1 MLYVILCMSPGR
13 CWRWLPSPCCTSSS
27 SRWWSWRWLAASRS
41 AQRPPCTA
49 RPAPGQPGHG
59 HVTQIYMWYVARG
72 QHLQQSVEAADAVS
86 ELLLI
91 FLHQRG
97 GWRLHVARLQVLL
110 RLWLTLMALR
120 FSLDLVSTL
129 LCCCHLNLNGME
141 ELVWQISKI
150 ER

>member
-1 MLYVILCMSPGR
+1 MIAFSVLYFVIISMVILAMAGWKYVCSASTMHH
-13 CWRWLPSPCCTSSS
+13 TYS
-27 SRWWSWRWLAASRS
+27 SRAAWTRT
-41 AQRPPCTA
+41 RDTA
-49 RPAPGQPGHG
+49 L
-59 HVTQIYMWYVARG
+59 HVTRW

>member
-1 MLYVILCMSPGR
+1 MHR
-13 CWRWLPSPCCTSSS
+13 TSSS
-27 SRWWSWRWLAASRS
+27 RAAWTRT
-41 AQRPPCTA
+41 RDTA
-49 RPAPGQPGHG
+49 L
-59 HVTQIYMWYVARG
+59 HVTRW

-110 RLWLTLMALR
+110 RLWRTLMALR

>member
-1 MLYVILCMSPGR
+1 MHRTY
-13 CWRWLPSPCCTSSS
+13 S
-27 SRWWSWRWLAASRS
+27 SRAAWTRT
-41 AQRPPCTA
+41 RDTA
-49 RPAPGQPGHG
+49 L
-59 HVTQIYMWYVARG
+59 HVTRW

-129 LCCCHLNLNGME
+129 LCCCHLNLPEWNGR
-141 ELVWQISKI
+141 ISLADI
-150 ER
+150 QN

>member
-1 MLYVILCMSPGR
+1 MHHTY
-13 CWRWLPSPCCTSSS
+13 S
-27 SRWWSWRWLAASRS
+27 SRAAWTRT
-41 AQRPPCTA
+41 RDTA
-49 RPAPGQPGHG
+49 L
-59 HVTQIYMWYVARG
+59 HVTGW

-91 FLHQRG
+91 SLHQRG